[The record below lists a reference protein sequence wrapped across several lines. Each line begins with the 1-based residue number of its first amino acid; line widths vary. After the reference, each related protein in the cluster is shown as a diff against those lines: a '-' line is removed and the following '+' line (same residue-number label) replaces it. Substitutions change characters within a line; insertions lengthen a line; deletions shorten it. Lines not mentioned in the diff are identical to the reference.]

1 MHKGRILYVKTC
13 WIIGLL
19 YTIYCILC
27 QVAKLIPMLHVCKI
41 CLKICEYMIWLYIL
55 IPLLWQFQ
63 FVKARKVFDKI
74 KVTNLYTRNNMLSS
88 GWVAWNSIVV
98 GYAQIGKFVEALQF
112 YGQFRRLPMR
122 YEFSLVS
129 VF

>member
-1 MHKGRILYVKTC
+1 
-13 WIIGLL
+13 
-19 YTIYCILC
+19 
-27 QVAKLIPMLHVCKI
+27 
-41 CLKICEYMIWLYIL
+41 
-55 IPLLWQFQ
+55 
-63 FVKARKVFDKI
+63 
-74 KVTNLYTRNNMLSS
+74 MLSS

-129 VF
+129 VLIVSIKREEEGTGREKRDKET